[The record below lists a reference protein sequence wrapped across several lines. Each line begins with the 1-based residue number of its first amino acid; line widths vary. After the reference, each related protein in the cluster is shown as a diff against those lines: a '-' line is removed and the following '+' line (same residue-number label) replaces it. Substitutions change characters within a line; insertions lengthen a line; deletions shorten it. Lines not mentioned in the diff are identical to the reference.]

1 MASKAS
7 NGGVQRR
14 SFLKGAA
21 AAGAAAVGGGLLA
34 TNGAAAESATPAAPA
49 RVTSAGTAKI
59 EITRRPGSDFMVDV
73 MKSLGI
79 DYVCSNPGSSFR
91 SLQESIINYGGN
103 SAPEFITCTHEEA
116 SVAMAHGY
124 AKAAGKPISILAHS
138 TVGLQHASMA
148 VYNAWGD
155 RVPILLMAG
164 NILDAAARR
173 PGVEWYHCAQDPASL
188 LRDFIKW
195 DDQPVS
201 LQHFAESMVR
211 AYKIAT
217 TPPMEP
223 VLVIADADLQE
234 RPVEDEA
241 ELSIPKL
248 TPTIAPM
255 GDANAV
261 REAARWLAQAENP
274 LIIADRAA
282 RTPEGAKLL
291 TQLAETLNAPVVDLG
306 GRMNMSNEHF
316 ANLSGM
322 KGPLVRE
329 ADVVLALEVSD
340 LWGQL
345 NTVTD
350 PTHEYRRIAKPD
362 VKVISISVADLYGK
376 SNYQDFQ
383 RFISPDLSIA
393 GDSEATLPPLID
405 EVRRAASGRL
415 SLLSQRSDKL
425 RSMYQDMKARALR
438 DAAYAWDASP
448 ISTAR
453 AAAEVWAA
461 IKGSDWALVA
471 GNWQGWAHR
480 LWKFT
485 EYHQALGG
493 SGSYGVGYNLPAS
506 VGAAL
511 ANKSKGLLSVS
522 CQPDGDAMYQAGSL
536 WTAAHHRIPL
546 LTVMHNNRAYH
557 QEMMHLQKMA
567 GLHDRRPDQA
577 KIGTAIEDPNI
588 DYAKLAQS
596 MGVWAEGP
604 ITDPADLGPALQRAV
619 AVVKSGYPALVDV
632 VSQPR

>member
-1 MASKAS
+1 MASQAS
-7 NGGVQRR
+7 KGGVQRR

-21 AAGAAAVGGGLLA
+21 AASAAAVGSSLLP
-34 TNGAAAESATPAAPA
+34 TSGAASSAAPAAPA
-49 RVTSAGTAKI
+49 RITGGGTAKI
-59 EITRRPGSDFMVDV
+59 EVTPRPGSDFMVDV
-73 MKSLGI
+73 MKALGLQ
-79 DYVCSNPGSSFR
+79 YVMSNPGSSFR
-91 SLQESIINYGGN
+91 SLQESIVNYGGN
-103 SAPEFITCTHEEA
+103 SMPEFITCTHEEL

-124 AKAAGKPISILAHS
+124 AKAAGKPASILAHS
-138 TVGLQHASMA
+138 TVGLQHAAMG

-173 PGVEWYHCAQDPASL
+173 PGVEWYHCAQDPAAL

-234 RPVEDEA
+234 RPIENES
-241 ELSIPKL
+241 ELSIPRL
-248 TPTIAPM
+248 TTSTPPM

-274 LIIADRAA
+274 LILADRAA
-282 RTPEGAKLL
+282 RTPEGVKLL
-291 TQLAETLNAPVVDLG
+291 TQLAEALNAPVVDLG
-306 GRMNMSNEHF
+306 GRMNMPTDHF
-316 ANLSGM
+316 ANLSGI

-329 ADVVLALEVSD
+329 ADVILALEVGD

-362 VKVISISVADLYGK
+362 VKLIHISVNDLYGK

-383 RFISPDLSIA
+383 RFISPDLAIA
-393 GDSEATLPPLID
+393 GDAEATLPLLIE

-425 RSMYQDMKARALR
+425 RSMYQDMKARALQA
-438 DAAYAWDASP
+438 AAYAWDASP
-448 ISTAR
+448 VSTAR
-453 AAAEVWAA
+453 VAAEVWSV
-461 IKGSDWALVA
+461 IKGEDWALV
-471 GNWQGWAHR
+471 GGSFSGWAPR
-480 LWKFT
+480 LWKVT
-485 EYHQALGG
+485 EHYQTLGG
-493 SGSYGVGYNLPAS
+493 SGSYGVGYTLPAS
-506 VGAAL
+506 IGAAL
-511 ANKSKGLLSVS
+511 ANKDKGLLSIS
-522 CQPDGDAMYQAGSL
+522 HQPDGDAMYGPGAL
-536 WTAAHHRIPL
+536 WTAAHHRIPIL
-546 LTVMHNNRAYH
+546 IVMFNNRAYH

-588 DYAKLAQS
+588 DFAKLAQAL
-596 MGVWAEGP
+596 GVWAEGP
-604 ITDPADLGPALQRAV
+604 ITDPSALGPAVRRALEI
-619 AVVKSGYPALVDV
+619 VKSGYPALVDV